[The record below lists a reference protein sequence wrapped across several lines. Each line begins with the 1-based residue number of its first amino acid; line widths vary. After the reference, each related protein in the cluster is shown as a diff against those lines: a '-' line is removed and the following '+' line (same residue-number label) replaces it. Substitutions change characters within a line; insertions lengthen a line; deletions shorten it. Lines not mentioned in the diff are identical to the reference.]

1 MNQHLNL
8 LVYGKAAGGQ
18 ARVRTTFGK
27 SDRVGSQGGLR
38 KRGLW
43 RRLNGHG
50 KRKRRNSQA
59 DTYGQAR
66 RISIPT
72 AVYNS
77 TARCAQDPKNAKK
90 DIMTAG
96 CRRSQFPC
104 TN

>member
-1 MNQHLNL
+1 MSQHLSL
-8 LVYGKAAGGQ
+8 IIYGKATRGQ

-59 DTYGQAR
+59 DT
-66 RISIPT
+66 
-72 AVYNS
+72 
-77 TARCAQDPKNAKK
+77 
-90 DIMTAG
+90 
-96 CRRSQFPC
+96 
-104 TN
+104 